1 MNNHCIVRIVRASD
15 QPIIPK
21 LTPILEI
28 KLAKQNEKSI
38 KLVLGSTLGIVA
50 GFLIYGMLKTMGLDL
65 TGSEPLVIVGLPSA
79 LCALTAF
86 VMY

>member
-1 MNNHCIVRIVRASD
+1 MNNQCIVRIVRASD
-15 QPIIPK
+15 QPVIPK

-38 KLVLGSTLGIVA
+38 NLFLGSTLGIAA
-50 GFLIYGMLKTMGLDL
+50 GFMILGLLKMMGLDL

-79 LCALTAF
+79 LCAFTAF